1 MISVIIVTLNEFENI
16 RKTIRTV
23 RNSALLSSGK
33 ALPIEIIVSDGGSTD
48 GTLEIAEEFADKVVL
63 SQKGRYI
70 QLNEGAKV
78 SNGEILLFLHADLVL
93 PRGAILRIVKSFQ
106 DSQVLGGAFKKTWN
120 WSPNVTL
127 SKFLKIA

>member
-1 MISVIIVTLNEFENI
+1 MISVIIVTLNEVENL
-16 RKTIRTV
+16 KNTIKIV

-33 ALPIEIIVSDGGSTD
+33 SLPIEIIVSDGGSID

-78 SNGEILLFLHADLVL
+78 SNGEILPGQLSRTNCPFALST
-93 PRGAILRIVKSFQ
+93 PILTQR
-106 DSQVLGGAFKKTWN
+106 
-120 WSPNVTL
+120 
-127 SKFLKIA
+127 